1 MLEEKRGK
9 SALTVYNTHIPVR
22 QLILAVSKDSSTVA
36 RQYCIQSA
44 VHETKQTRVMS
55 INIMCCILV
64 IQGSVAQD
72 LAGWRNQ
79 SDGST
84 VLPSD
89 DDLGEGVPLKV
100 RNRPVVISASPQFRV
115 LTGDLSFRIVGHRI
129 QSSEQRSKMMG
140 RQKKRRCCKRAW
152 RRRWIFGDPG
162 DEGSAGRS
170 LPLSIKT
177 SSLTYFVDDFEA
189 CESK

>member
-1 MLEEKRGK
+1 M
-9 SALTVYNTHIPVR
+9 
-22 QLILAVSKDSSTVA
+22 SKDSSTVA
-36 RQYCIQSA
+36 RQYCIQFA
-44 VHETKQTRVMS
+44 VHETKQIRVMPM
-55 INIMCCILV
+55 NIVCCIVVL
-64 IQGSVAQD
+64 QGSVAQD

-79 SDGST
+79 SDGSS

-89 DDLGEGVPLKV
+89 DDLGEGVLLQV
-100 RNRPVVISASPQFRV
+100 RNRPMVISASSQLQV
-115 LTGDLSFRIVGHRI
+115 LTGGLSFRIVGHRI
-129 QSSEQRSKMMG
+129 QSSEQRSKRMG